1 MFGTTKT
8 PTAQPQ
14 PQPTHIPSEIIQV
27 PMPPP
32 VFYFYNEENN
42 SLDNVEKNFE
52 KEYNDFE
59 SRIKEGK
66 NKFGV
71 LLKFSLTGQYEI
83 KLNISYSIRHRD
95 IEDYI
100 WFTQE
105 ETLKFIVI
113 EPFKLSTE
121 RDSSNFVRK
130 TKLLAEKKEEKL
142 TEFFV
147 DQKVQMNII
156 LTNQLNEDIIIKD
169 IIIKLNEELLG
180 EKNKEIKLK
189 CPTKDIIDSETLPS
203 EIKKQIL
210 KIIKMADYSIPFE
223 TKFNG
228 EFKGSVGKFILK
240 WTTPSLLSYESGV
253 EINNENVIDFPDV
266 AIISQRL
273 KFEYNTFTN
282 ENDEILLNIN
292 ITNVTDDSIKI
303 LFFIENGK
311 EVDFIVSGVTK
322 QVHSIK
328 AKEIV
333 NLIFRL
339 IPLIRNEELKLPTIK
354 ISEMN
359 LDSAEKIC
367 SNYYFLDKQYII

>member
-1 MFGTTKT
+1 M
-8 PTAQPQ
+8 
-14 PQPTHIPSEIIQV
+14 
-27 PMPPP
+27 
-32 VFYFYNEENN
+32 
-42 SLDNVEKNFE
+42 
-52 KEYNDFE
+52 
-59 SRIKEGK
+59 
-66 NKFGV
+66 
-71 LLKFSLTGQYEI
+71 
-83 KLNISYSIRHRD
+83 
-95 IEDYI
+95 
-100 WFTQE
+100 
-105 ETLKFIVI
+105 KFIVI

-130 TKLLAEKKEEKL
+130 TKLVAEKKEEKL

-180 EKNKEIKLK
+180 EKNKEIRLK

-203 EIKKQIL
+203 EIKNQIL

-282 ENDEILLNIN
+282 ENNEILLNIN

-303 LFFIENGK
+303 LFLIENGK

-359 LDSAEKIC
+359 LDSTEKIC